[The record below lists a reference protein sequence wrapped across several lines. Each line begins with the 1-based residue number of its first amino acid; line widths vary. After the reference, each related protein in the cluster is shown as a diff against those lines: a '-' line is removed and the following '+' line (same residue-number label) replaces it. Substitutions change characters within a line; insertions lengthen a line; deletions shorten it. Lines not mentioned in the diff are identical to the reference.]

1 MMTYNNDDN
10 DNDTENHNDTEYDSD
25 TEYTTKGGASGAPC
39 LAA

>member
-1 MMTYNNDDN
+1 MTYNNDDN
-10 DNDTENHNDTEYDSD
+10 DNDTENHNDPEYDSE